1 MQTNI
6 KRHLNSIYGLN
17 SSSMKCVFKPEIFN
31 FIKSDLKRTKTN
43 EGIERIFSNQ
53 KQSKLF
59 LSRLQ
64 KRFFKRFR
72 KPIFSKI
79 EENGKKITY
88 KVGI

>member
-17 SSSMKCVFKPEIFN
+17 SSGMKCVFKPEIFN

-53 KQSKLF
+53 KQSK
-59 LSRLQ
+59 
-64 KRFFKRFR
+64 FR